1 MATVPQ
7 LKCRELVELVTDYL
21 EDRLT
26 PADRRR
32 FDEHIAGCEPCTRYL
47 EQFRTTIRL
56 VGRLREEDLE
66 QQARDALLDAFRDWH
81 AR

>member
-26 PADRRR
+26 PEDRRR
-32 FDEHIAGCEPCTRYL
+32 FDEHLAGCEACTRYL

-66 QQARDALLDAFRDWH
+66 PQVREALLDAFRDWH